1 LGSARRVFTLVDLP
15 AEVDCERAGR
25 RPAAAAAAAA
35 AATAAPVPGELTA
48 GKAQPLRFVDFS
60 MSYRPGGREALH
72 GVELTLPP
80 GRRVGLVGRTGSGK
94 SSLIQALLRMV
105 HVTRGDI
112 LVGER
117 SIYELDL
124 EQWRALFAIVPQSP
138 HLFAGTV
145 RGNLDRL
152 GLFGDDLLRL
162 ALGRVGLSFEPEMTI
177 APGGANLSLGERQ
190 LLCMARALLV
200 QRPFLILDE
209 PTSAMDNLTDARVQA
224 ALREVSRDVTVL
236 TIAHR
241 LETIASYDL
250 IVEMSDGRVASV
262 TAKDSFLISHP

>member
-1 LGSARRVFTLVDLP
+1 
-15 AEVDCERAGR
+15 
-25 RPAAAAAAAA
+25 
-35 AATAAPVPGELTA
+35 
-48 GKAQPLRFVDFS
+48 
-60 MSYRPGGREALH
+60 
-72 GVELTLPP
+72 
-80 GRRVGLVGRTGSGK
+80 
-94 SSLIQALLRMV
+94 
-105 HVTRGDI
+105 
-112 LVGER
+112 
-117 SIYELDL
+117 
-124 EQWRALFAIVPQSP
+124 
-138 HLFAGTV
+138 
-145 RGNLDRL
+145 
-152 GLFGDDLLRL
+152 
-162 ALGRVGLSFEPEMTI
+162 MTI

-241 LETIASYDL
+241 LETIAGYDL